1 MGRFIMVLGVIFM
14 VTPIRAEKPPKL
26 GKVKIEIEAFEDR
39 TIYAKT
45 RIVPLK
51 NLRAS
56 EIEPFIRSRLSS
68 YGAVQVND
76 AANTLII
83 TDMEPK
89 LSDLVKLVKGLDAK
103 GIKEFVRLE
112 TRTLHPKYVLP
123 SKLRSIL
130 TKSLSPDGSIYVDD
144 DLNAIMITDVSSRI
158 ERIKE
163 ILAKLDAPP
172 KQVLIEGRLVVIDS
186 DYLRELGIHL
196 PSLVKKAIER
206 LNISIDENIHEE
218 NGEEKDKSTYYRAS
232 ISPDLPALADLI
244 DQSIQEGKANV
255 STFPSLVIQ
264 NNKEGEIYISEF
276 ESPYNV
282 RLSIQPHIGG
292 SDFMSL
298 NINFCGGKTV
308 GESGQVVSRKYY
320 HEESRDRRDY
330 YHNEEYIRADSPIG
344 RGVNTVV
351 MIKDGDTFVLGG
363 IEYIQESI
371 EEKGIPILRA
381 IPLLGWLF
389 KRETKVTTKKELVA
403 LITPH
408 ILEFGESPK
417 IEKK

>member
-1 MGRFIMVLGVIFM
+1 MSRFLMVLGVIFM
-14 VTPIRAEKPPKL
+14 VTPIRAEKPSKL

-112 TRTLHPKYVLP
+112 TQTLHPKYVLP
-123 SKLRSIL
+123 SKLDSIL
-130 TKSLSPDGSIYVDD
+130 IRNLSPDGSIYVDD

-172 KQVLIEGRLVVIDS
+172 KQVLIEGKLVVVDS
-186 DYLRELGIHL
+186 EYLRKLGLHL
-196 PSLVKKAIER
+196 PSVIQGALER
-206 LNISIDENIHEE
+206 TNIGVSLHEQTYKRDYDDDEDDYNRDYAHTDEIYNVNANVSIDLP
-218 NGEEKDKSTYYRAS
+218 TL
-232 ISPDLPALADLI
+232 ISLI
-244 DQSIQEGKANV
+244 DQFVEEGGANIT
-255 STFPSLVIQ
+255 SFPSIVIQ
-264 NNKEGEIYISEF
+264 NNKRGEIYI
-276 ESPYNV
+276 PDNV
-282 RLSIQPHIGG
+282 RLSLLPHIGAG
-292 SDFMSL
+292 DFTNL
-298 NINFCGGKTV
+298 DLEFKAGG
-308 GESGQVVSRKYY
+308 
-320 HEESRDRRDY
+320 
-330 YHNEEYIRADSPIG
+330 N
-344 RGVNTVV
+344 GVNTTV
-351 MIKDGDTFVLGG
+351 MVKDGKTFALGG
-363 IEYIQESI
+363 IEYIQESVV
-371 EEKGIPILRA
+371 EKGIPILRS

-417 IEKK
+417 IKKK